1 MAQVQEPLIES
12 STYKSYKSYENA
24 ANEVEDIMDKIPHK
38 IIAQYDREQEFLSM
52 VDSSKGPIKRTI
64 LSMVRTRINGKEYLY
79 YTENWEATDWKNAEV
94 NPVVDR
100 MEGIHQEV
108 VLKPKVDE
116 RNRKIGSEYVRPKDV
131 YDIPINNNIKEIV
144 DKLISETGTDKDLIK
159 YHFKNTELGRRSKC
173 FYNQFVNTDWN
184 KAADILMQ
192 DGGFELEYVEG
203 LRDKQ
208 IKK

>member
-1 MAQVQEPLIES
+1 MAQIQEPLIQS
-12 STYKSYKSYENA
+12 STYKSYQSYVNTEKD
-24 ANEVEDIMDKIPHK
+24 VEDIMDKIPHK
-38 IIAQYDREQEFLSM
+38 IAAQYDREMEFLSM
-52 VDSSKGPIKRTI
+52 VDTSKGPIKRTI

-94 NPVVDR
+94 NPVVER

-108 VLKPKVDE
+108 ITKPKVDE
-116 RNRKIGSEYVRPKDV
+116 RNRKIGAEYIRNVDV
-131 YDIPINNNIKEIV
+131 YDIPYSRETV
-144 DKLISETGTDKDLIK
+144 DKLIAESGTDRDTIK

-192 DGGFELEYVEG
+192 DGGFELEYVES
-203 LRDKQ
+203 LKDKQ
-208 IKK
+208 AKK